1 VSAEKNGVL
10 ASGILSEANVV
21 FGLTTSELVS
31 VVIASLAIWTPIL
44 FLIGHFI
51 FGKVMVTVG
60 FVLVF
65 TLVSTVIGG
74 KRMQSVKRGKP
85 EGHYKQ
91 MLNIRLSKTKL
102 VGCKFIQLDG
112 KLTLGRTK
120 KVIRESRLV

>member
-10 ASGILSEANVV
+10 ASGVLSEANVV

-31 VVIASLAIWTPIL
+31 VVIGSLAIWTPIL
-44 FLIGHFI
+44 FLIGHFV

-91 MLNIRLSKTKL
+91 MLNIRLSKTKFI
-102 VGCKFIQLDG
+102 GCKFIQLDG
-112 KLTLGRTK
+112 HLRLGRTK